1 MPRSLFAELIMIAFI
16 IICLIT
22 LLSANE
28 AESQLQ
34 MHTMNIKTASPELFA
49 HLIADQI
56 QQNGFIFLN
65 NTSIGNTINVN
76 RQTNE
81 IYGLDQLSDLVT
93 SIPSYYDIDFSILTS
108 FDYSLGNVAG
118 RMYTTRPKRI
128 YIQTK

>member
-1 MPRSLFAELIMIAFI
+1 MPRRMVAIFI
-16 IICLIT
+16 TFVIIWLIT
-22 LLSANE
+22 LLGGNE
-28 AESQLQ
+28 AESRLQ
-34 MHTMNIKTASPELFA
+34 MHTMNIKTASPKLFA

-93 SIPSYYDIDFSILTS
+93 SIPSYYDIDFSSLTS

-118 RMYTTRPKRI
+118 RMYTKQPNGHT
-128 YIQTK
+128 YQQTK